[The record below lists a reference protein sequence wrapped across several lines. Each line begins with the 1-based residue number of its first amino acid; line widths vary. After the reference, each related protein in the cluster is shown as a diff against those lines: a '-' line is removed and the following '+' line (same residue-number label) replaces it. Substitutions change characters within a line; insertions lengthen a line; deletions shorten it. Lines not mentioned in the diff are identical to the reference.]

1 MNHLALVDKNVQKCT
16 KMSKLSL
23 DFVVRFFN
31 LQSLFGGKKMH
42 GMKTVTKEK
51 CNIHTLHHS
60 IEDII
65 PKIINN
71 L

>member
-1 MNHLALVDKNVQKCT
+1 
-16 KMSKLSL
+16 MSKLSL

-60 IEDII
+60 VEDII